1 MVALAHMESP
11 RIKAWLGGIEPAWT
25 VLDRDSF
32 RALAGFSPVLSG
44 EPIEFNTD
52 LSPEEFKGSAIAQH
66 AVILLKAGMESDGL
80 KLTATGNLARSVVSE
95 MVKRFDW
102 PFYDL
107 ETLFRMNKVINEPD
121 FFPLYM
127 TRMITQT
134 AKFFRKS
141 KDHLK
146 TSPLGREMLDPQKI
160 GELQRILF
168 IIHMWRLETPNYV
181 PAQAGRWPLVDIGVI
196 LWALSVAATE
206 WETAENLTRLCSIP
220 IEEVIRSDS
229 DMASFAMETQILRP
243 LFHFGFLEHRRD
255 PIPGKAFLKTHLY
268 RRTPFFDQFFSFR
281 VTLEKPHGL
290 RH

>member
-32 RALAGFSPVLSG
+32 RALAGFSPVLPG

-66 AVILLKAGMESDGL
+66 AIILLKAGMESDGL

-127 TRMITQT
+127 TRMITQA

-168 IIHMWRLETPNYV
+168 IVHMWRLETPNYV
-181 PAQAGRWPLVDIGVI
+181 PAQAGRWPLADIGVV
-196 LWALSVAATE
+196 LWALSVAATD

-243 LFHFGFLEHRRD
+243 LFHFGFLEYRRD

-268 RRTPFFDQFFSFR
+268 RRTPLFDRFFSFR

>member
-32 RALAGFSPVLSG
+32 RALAGFSPVLPG

-66 AVILLKAGMESDGL
+66 AIILLKAGMESDGL

-107 ETLFRMNKVINEPD
+107 ETLLRMNKVINEPD

-127 TRMITQT
+127 TRMITQA

-181 PAQAGRWPLVDIGVI
+181 PAQAGRWPLVDIGVV
-196 LWALSVAATE
+196 LWALSVAATD
-206 WETAENLTRLCSIP
+206 WETSENLTRLCSIP

-268 RRTPFFDQFFSFR
+268 RRTPLFDQFFSFR

>member
-1 MVALAHMESP
+1 
-11 RIKAWLGGIEPAWT
+11 
-25 VLDRDSF
+25 
-32 RALAGFSPVLSG
+32 
-44 EPIEFNTD
+44 
-52 LSPEEFKGSAIAQH
+52 
-66 AVILLKAGMESDGL
+66 
-80 KLTATGNLARSVVSE
+80 
-95 MVKRFDW
+95 
-102 PFYDL
+102 
-107 ETLFRMNKVINEPD
+107 MNKVINEPD

-127 TRMITQT
+127 TRMITQA

-268 RRTPFFDQFFSFR
+268 RRTPLFDQFFSFR

>member
-66 AVILLKAGMESDGL
+66 AIILLKAGMESDGL

-268 RRTPFFDQFFSFR
+268 RRTPLFDHFFSFR